1 MAEITKN
8 SQHFDHEI
16 LDVYKSFFF
25 ASEMEEG
32 AFFEINISASDNVK
46 VKVGNVGRGP
56 FGETITTNP
65 IFEDYGRNIV
75 QRINVTR
82 KDTYQVEIVNEGV
95 EPITLSGALSA
106 KKTVRVI
113 ETLHPYASL
122 GTLVLLAGLGVLTY
136 GFLAKPRKGRARKRS
151 IRF

>member
-1 MAEITKN
+1 
-8 SQHFDHEI
+8 
-16 LDVYKSFFF
+16 
-25 ASEMEEG
+25 MEEG

-46 VKVGNVGRGP
+46 VKMGNVGRGP
-56 FGETITTNP
+56 FGETISTNP
-65 IFEDYGRNIV
+65 IFEGYGKNIV

-82 KDTYQVEIVNEGV
+82 KDTYQVEIVNKGM
-95 EPITLSGALSA
+95 EPITLSGALYA

-136 GFLAKPRKGRARKRS
+136 GVLANPRKRRARQRS
-151 IRF
+151 TRLRSRS